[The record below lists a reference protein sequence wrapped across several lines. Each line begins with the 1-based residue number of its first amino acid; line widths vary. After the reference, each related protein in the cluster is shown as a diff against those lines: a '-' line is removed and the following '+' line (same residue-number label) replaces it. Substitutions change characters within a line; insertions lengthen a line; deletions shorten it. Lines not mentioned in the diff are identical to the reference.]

1 MPRINSDTA
10 LRSMLFTPGSSE
22 KMLSKSLTSPS
33 DASLYDL
40 EDSVAED
47 MKSKARELVGA
58 IIKENENSNEG
69 PPIVLVRVNDV
80 NSEHFEKDMDEIAT
94 QGLDG
99 IFLPKPEV
107 EADVRKADAII
118 TKLETQRKL
127 EIDSIGIILQ
137 MESALGIHNCFK
149 LCKAAKRVIGVN
161 LGSAE
166 DADLCRDLGAQWTP
180 DGNTL
185 HYSRSKVLLEARAA
199 KMPHPTD
206 GVYMDLKNDDG
217 CRQDAEIARLL
228 GYTGKA
234 AIHPRQVPIFNEVY
248 SPKAEV
254 VSYYKEMLE
263 AYFEGEKAGLG
274 AVNFRGKMVDIAM
287 VRHAE
292 NIINRAKAI
301 ESRI

>member
-58 IIKENENSNEG
+58 IIKENENSNQG

-127 EIDSIGIILQ
+127 
-137 MESALGIHNCFK
+137 
-149 LCKAAKRVIGVN
+149 
-161 LGSAE
+161 
-166 DADLCRDLGAQWTP
+166 
-180 DGNTL
+180 GN
-185 HYSRSKVLLEARAA
+185 R
-199 KMPHPTD
+199 
-206 GVYMDLKNDDG
+206 
-217 CRQDAEIARLL
+217 
-228 GYTGKA
+228 
-234 AIHPRQVPIFNEVY
+234 
-248 SPKAEV
+248 
-254 VSYYKEMLE
+254 
-263 AYFEGEKAGLG
+263 
-274 AVNFRGKMVDIAM
+274 
-287 VRHAE
+287 
-292 NIINRAKAI
+292 
-301 ESRI
+301 